1 MTRNISPGSVAPGK
15 SMDKRYARRRLLL
28 LVRRSAIGVSAAV
41 LVIAVVF
48 SASHR
53 MDTQLFASPD
63 PVEALFAP
71 VSQEPFFVYVGRSD
85 RLAKRQFADYER
97 LKTPETFQVLRGNV
111 IAISDSGLRR
121 GDRKRVRG
129 AMRALVATDRT

>member
-1 MTRNISPGSVAPGK
+1 M
-15 SMDKRYARRRLLL
+15 
-28 LVRRSAIGVSAAV
+28 VRRSAIGISAAV
-41 LVIAVVF
+41 LVIAVVL

-53 MDTQLFASPD
+53 DSRTYSPADVVNAFAGQGFTLMDTQLFGSGD
-63 PVEALFAP
+63 PVEALFSP

-129 AMRALVATDRT
+129 AMRALVVTERT